1 MSSYYDPTQPGLP
14 VFEMVIDANETSDVE
29 VAAIALVDKPAIEK
43 NFMAFSKSV
52 PLHFDINQE
61 QRIISGPAMIS
72 NSLIYRR
79 DESGEY
85 NVFFSKETVKQIALK
100 FFKKDYH
107 KNLNLFHDPSMSL
120 EGVTIFESFMTDETR
135 GIMPMKG
142 FEDLPD
148 GTWFI
153 SAKIENDEV
162 WGKIKSGEVKGFS
175 VEGLFSYRK
184 NGLNPQK
191 HGNEEKGLMSELK
204 ELIKD
209 IKQKFFTPGVINPPE
224 SPVQSMGTVQL
235 KDGTEVS
242 ATALEVGGVLTIGEA
257 PAPPGEY
264 ELMDGTKLTVGEGG
278 VISAVGTAQEAPVP
292 TNDYSAQFDEIN
304 QKFTSYEEKFT
315 AYEQRFAKAEEA
327 LSNANATI
335 VKLITLVEKM
345 ADTPTADPTDTKNN
359 FQSQVVATK
368 EERRKDFAT
377 LLSKLKKN

>member
-14 VFEMVIDANETSDVE
+14 VFEMVIDTNETSDVE

-43 NFMAFSKSV
+43 NFMAFSESV
-52 PLHFDINQE
+52 PLHFDINPE

-162 WGKIKSGEVKGFS
+162 WNKIKSGEVKGFS
-175 VEGLFSYRK
+175 VEGLFSYK
-184 NGLNPQK
+184 KSGPNEQK
-191 HGNEEKGLMSELK
+191 HGNEEKGLMSELRN
-204 ELIKD
+204 LIND
-209 IKQKFFTPGVINPPE
+209 IKQKFFTPGTPAP
-224 SPVQSMGTVQL
+224 
-235 KDGTEVS
+235 
-242 ATALEVGGVLTIGEA
+242 EA
-257 PAPPGEY
+257 PTQN
-264 ELMDGTKLTVGEGG
+264 M
-278 VISAVGTAQEAPVP
+278 
-292 TNDYSAQFDEIN
+292 
-304 QKFTSYEEKFT
+304 
-315 AYEQRFAKAEEA
+315 A
-327 LSNANATI
+327 L
-335 VKLITLVEKM
+335 KY
-345 ADTPTADPTDTKNN
+345 
-359 FQSQVVATK
+359 Q
-368 EERRKDFAT
+368 
-377 LLSKLKKN
+377 